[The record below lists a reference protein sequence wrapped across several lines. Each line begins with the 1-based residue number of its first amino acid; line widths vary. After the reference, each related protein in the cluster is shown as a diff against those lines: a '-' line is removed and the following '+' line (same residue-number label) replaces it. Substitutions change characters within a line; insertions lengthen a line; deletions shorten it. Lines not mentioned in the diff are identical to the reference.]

1 MIRST
6 KYPAAG
12 TVAVPAAG
20 RTSTAAV
27 ARRLPRDSENPMT
40 LISTQL
46 RGGLHTSLSPTAAA
60 VPKANVDGSGQAV
73 LDSAHTGDIV
83 GAFGRIR
90 RDGTDAF
97 SGRWRRLRT
106 LMVITGP
113 GLIVM
118 VGDNDAGG
126 VATYTQAGQNYGMG
140 LLWTMALLIPVLY
153 VNQEMVLR
161 LGAVTRVG
169 HARLIFER
177 FGKFWGAFSVGDL
190 LILNAL
196 TIVTEF
202 IGVSLALGFL
212 GCPRIVAIPAA
223 AVLLFA
229 VVAGGSFRRWEGLM
243 FLLIAVNV
251 LIIPMVLLVHPSL
264 NETAGGLVPQFP
276 GGLNSTVLLLT
287 VAIVGTTV
295 APWQLFFQQSNVVD
309 KRITARWI
317 PYARADLVIGIVVVM
332 AGATVLMAVT
342 AFGLAG
348 TTDAGN
354 FTDAGAVATA
364 LANHVGNTM
373 GVLFAIILLD
383 ASLIGANAIG
393 LATTYAIGDAMG
405 RRHSLHWKISQAPMF
420 YGGYAILLG
429 VSAAVAFSP
438 DHILGLVTQGV
449 QALAGVLLP
458 SATVFLVLLCNDRA
472 VLGPWV
478 NTVRQNIVAWTIVW
492 SLVLLSLALTATT
505 FFKDLSTTTIEAGLA
520 AGAVIGIV
528 GGAAAIIAGRRSSD
542 RREAEV
548 IVRELGGGLN
558 PDEVDEIDDTP
569 SLTRAER
576 RAVRLEDRANWQTPS
591 LATLERPTMSPIRRA
606 GLLTLRGYLV
616 LAVVFVV
623 IKIVEVG
630 VAGPAGLL

>member
-1 MIRST
+1 M
-6 KYPAAG
+6 
-12 TVAVPAAG
+12 
-20 RTSTAAV
+20 TS
-27 ARRLPRDSENPMT
+27 
-40 LISTQL
+40 ISTQFRGDL
-46 RGGLHTSLSPTAAA
+46 RTSDA
-60 VPKANVDGSGQAV
+60 SGQVV
-73 LDSAHTGDIV
+73 LDSAPTGDIV

-90 RDGTDAF
+90 RDGTGAYGTF

-126 VATYTQAGQNYGMG
+126 VATYAQAGQNYGMG
-140 LLWTMALLIPVLY
+140 LLWTLALLIPVLY

-161 LGAVTRVG
+161 LGAVARVG

-212 GCPRIVAIPAA
+212 GCPKAVAIPVA

-229 VVAGGSFRRWEGLM
+229 VVAGGSFRRWEQLM
-243 FLLIAVNV
+243 FVRIAVNIV
-251 LIIPMVLLVHPSL
+251 IFPLALSVHPAMGASMHGLIPSL
-264 NETAGGLVPQFP
+264 P
-276 GGLNSTVLLLT
+276 GGQGSAVLLLIM
-287 VAIVGTTV
+287 AIVGTTV

-309 KRITARWI
+309 KRITACWI

-332 AGATVLMAVT
+332 AGATALMAVT

-348 TTDAGN
+348 TADVGN
-354 FTDAGAVATA
+354 FTDAGAVASGLSKHLGST
-364 LANHVGNTM
+364 V

-405 RRHSLHWKISQAPMF
+405 KRHSLHWKISEAPLF
-420 YGGYAILLG
+420 YGGYALLLA

-478 NTVRQNIVAWTIVW
+478 NTVRQNIVAWAIVW

-505 FFKDLSTTTIEAGLA
+505 FFPALSTATIEAGLA

-528 GGAAAIIAGRRSSD
+528 GGAAAILAGRRSSD
-542 RREAEV
+542 LQDAAT
-548 IVRELGGGLN
+548 IARELGG
-558 PDEVDEIDDTP
+558 
-569 SLTRAER
+569 S
-576 RAVRLEDRANWQTPS
+576 
-591 LATLERPTMSPIRRA
+591 
-606 GLLTLRGYLV
+606 
-616 LAVVFVV
+616 
-623 IKIVEVG
+623 
-630 VAGPAGLL
+630 

>member
-1 MIRST
+1 MTS
-6 KYPAAG
+6 
-12 TVAVPAAG
+12 VSSEAVG
-20 RTSTAAV
+20 AV
-27 ARRLPRDSENPMT
+27 N
-40 LISTQL
+40 
-46 RGGLHTSLSPTAAA
+46 AAA
-60 VPKANVDGSGQAV
+60 PTHSDAAQ
-73 LDSAHTGDIV
+73 TGDIV

-90 RDGTDAF
+90 RDGAGA
-97 SGRWRRLRT
+97 SGGRWRRVRT
-106 LMVITGP
+106 LLVISGP

-126 VATYTQAGQNYGMG
+126 VATYAQAGQNYGMA
-140 LLWTMALLIPVLY
+140 LLWTLALLIPVLY

-202 IGVSLALGFL
+202 IGVALALGFL
-212 GCPRIVAIPAA
+212 GCPKVIAIPAA

-251 LIIPMVLLVHPSL
+251 LVIPMVLLVHP
-264 NETAGGLVPQFP
+264 TARGVAGGLVPRFAD
-276 GGLNSTVLLLT
+276 GVNSTVLLL
-287 VAIVGTTV
+287 VIAIVGTTV

-309 KRITARWI
+309 KRITARWMS
-317 PYARADLVIGIVVVM
+317 YARADLVIGIVVVM
-332 AGATVLMAVT
+332 VGATALMAVA

-348 TTDAGN
+348 TTDVGH
-354 FTDAGAVATA
+354 FTDAGAVAAGLSKHLGGT
-364 LANHVGNTM
+364 VGT
-373 GVLFAIILLD
+373 LFAIILLD

-405 RRHSLHWKISQAPMF
+405 RRHSLHWKITEAPLF
-420 YGGYAILLG
+420 YGGYALLLA

-472 VLGPWV
+472 VLGPWA
-478 NTVRQNIVAWTIVW
+478 NSVRQNIVAWTIVW

-505 FFKDLSTTTIEAGLA
+505 FFPGLSTSTIETGLA
-520 AGAVIGIV
+520 VGAAIGVV
-528 GGAAAIIAGRRSSD
+528 GGAAVIIAGRRYTGLRD
-542 RREAEV
+542 AEAV
-548 IVRELGGGLN
+548 VRTLGGGLD
-558 PDEVDEIDDTP
+558 PEEVDELDDTP
-569 SLTRAER
+569 TLTRAER
-576 RAVRLEDRANWQTPS
+576 RAVRRQDRMTWQTPS
-591 LATLERPTMSPIRRA
+591 LAGLARPAMSPTRRA
-606 GLLTLRGYLV
+606 GLFTLRAYLV
-616 LAVVFVV
+616 VAVALVV
-623 IKIVEVG
+623 VKIVQAG
-630 VAGPAGLL
+630 VVGPAASL

>member
-1 MIRST
+1 M
-6 KYPAAG
+6 
-12 TVAVPAAG
+12 
-20 RTSTAAV
+20 TS
-27 ARRLPRDSENPMT
+27 
-40 LISTQL
+40 ISTQL
-46 RGGLHTSLSPTAAA
+46 RGGLPTA
-60 VPKANVDGSGQAV
+60 PLSGQPV
-73 LDSAHTGDIV
+73 LDSAHAGDIV

-90 RDGTDAF
+90 RDDPGAI
-97 SGRWRRLRT
+97 SGRWQRLRT
-106 LMVITGP
+106 LLVIIGP

-126 VATYTQAGQNYGMG
+126 VATYAQAGQNYGMA
-140 LLWTMALLIPVLY
+140 LLWTLTLLIPVLY

-190 LILNAL
+190 LLLNAL

-202 IGVSLALGFL
+202 IGVSMALGFL

-251 LIIPMVLLVHPSL
+251 VIVPMTLLVHP
-264 NETAGGLVPQFP
+264 TWKGTVGGLMPQFP
-276 GGLNSTVLLLT
+276 SGLNSTLLLLI

-309 KRITARWI
+309 KRITTRWI
-317 PYARADLVIGIVVVM
+317 PYARADLVLGIVVVM
-332 AGATVLMAVT
+332 VGGTALMAVS

-354 FTDAGAVATA
+354 FTDAGAVATG
-364 LANHVGNTM
+364 LANHLGSTV

-393 LATTYAIGDAMG
+393 LATTYAVGDALG
-405 RRHSLHWKISQAPMF
+405 KRHSLHWKISEAPLF
-420 YGGYAILLG
+420 YGGYAALLAI
-429 VSAAVAFSP
+429 SAAIAFSP

-472 VLGPWV
+472 IMGPWS

-492 SLVLLSLALTATT
+492 ALVLLSLALTATT
-505 FFKDLSTTTIEAGLA
+505 FFPNLSTITIELGLA
-520 AGAVIGIV
+520 AGAALGVV
-528 GGAAAIIAGRRSSD
+528 GGAAVIITGRRY
-542 RREAEV
+542 
-548 IVRELGGGLN
+548 N
-558 PDEVDEIDDTP
+558 DDTP
-569 SLTRAER
+569 LLTRSER
-576 RAVRLEDRANWQTPS
+576 RALRYQDRANWHTPN
-591 LATLERPTMSPIRRA
+591 LTALDRPVMSPARRA
-606 GLLTLRGYLV
+606 GLFTLRGYLA
-616 LAVVFVV
+616 LAVGLVV
-623 IKIVEVG
+623 IKIVE
-630 VAGPAGLL
+630 AGMA

>member
-1 MIRST
+1 M
-6 KYPAAG
+6 
-12 TVAVPAAG
+12 
-20 RTSTAAV
+20 TS
-27 ARRLPRDSENPMT
+27 
-40 LISTQL
+40 ISTRGDL
-46 RGGLHTSLSPTAAA
+46 RSSPLNVAAA
-60 VPKANVDGSGQAV
+60 PSASADAPGQAV
-73 LDSAHTGDIV
+73 LDSAHAGDIV

-90 RDGTDAF
+90 RDGTGAYGAF
-97 SGRWRRLRT
+97 GGRWRHLRT
-106 LMVITGP
+106 LLVITGP

-126 VATYTQAGQNYGMG
+126 VATYAQAGQNYGMG
-140 LLWTMALLIPVLY
+140 LLWTLTMLIPVLY

-212 GCPRIVAIPAA
+212 GCPKIIAVPAA

-251 LIIPMVLLVHPSL
+251 LIIPMVLLAHPTL
-264 NETAGGLVPQFP
+264 KGTVGGLMPQFP
-276 GGLNSTVLLLT
+276 GGVNSTVLLLV

-309 KRITARWI
+309 KRITTRWI
-317 PYARADLVIGIVVVM
+317 SYARTDLVIGIVVVM
-332 AGATVLMAVT
+332 VGATALMAVT

-348 TTDAGN
+348 TADVGA
-354 FTDAGAVATA
+354 FTDAGAVASGLSRHLGSTA
-364 LANHVGNTM
+364 

-405 RRHSLHWKISQAPMF
+405 KRHSLHWKISEAPLF
-420 YGGYAILLG
+420 YGGYAALLA

-438 DHILGLVTQGV
+438 DHVLGLVTQGV

-478 NTVRQNIVAWTIVW
+478 NTVRQNIFAWTIVW
-492 SLVLLSLALTATT
+492 CLVLLSLALTATT
-505 FFKDLSTTTIEAGLA
+505 FFPGLSTATIEAGLA
-520 AGAVIGIV
+520 GGAAVGSV
-528 GGAAAIIAGRRSSD
+528 GGAVVIIAGRRYRD
-542 RREAEV
+542 LRDGEAV
-548 IVRELGGGLN
+548 AGTLGGGLD
-558 PDEVDEIDDTP
+558 PEEVDELDDTP
-569 SLTRAER
+569 LLTRAER
-576 RAVRLEDRANWQTPS
+576 HAVRHQDRGNWQTPS
-591 LATLERPTMSPIRRA
+591 LAMLPRPNMSPIRRA
-606 GLLTLRGYLV
+606 GLFTLRGYLV
-616 LAVVFVV
+616 VAVVFVI
-623 IKIVEVG
+623 IKIVQAGIV
-630 VAGPAGLL
+630 GPASSW

>member
-1 MIRST
+1 MAS
-6 KYPAAG
+6 
-12 TVAVPAAG
+12 
-20 RTSTAAV
+20 
-27 ARRLPRDSENPMT
+27 
-40 LISTQL
+40 ISTQH
-46 RGGLHTSLSPTAAA
+46 RGGLRAAILGRSASTA
-60 VPKANVDGSGQAV
+60 PKEDPEPGQAV
-73 LDSAHTGDIV
+73 LDSAHVGDIV

-90 RDGTDAF
+90 RDGTDAYETF
-97 SGRWRRLRT
+97 TGRFRRLRT

-140 LLWTMALLIPVLY
+140 LLWTLALLIPVLY

-161 LGAVTRVG
+161 LGAVSRVG

-190 LILNAL
+190 LIVNAL

-202 IGVSLALGFL
+202 IGVALALGFL
-212 GCPRIVAIPAA
+212 GCPKIIAVPAA

-251 LIIPMVLLVHPSL
+251 LIIPMVIMVHPSAKA
-264 NETAGGLVPQFP
+264 TAAGLAPQFP

-332 AGATVLMAVT
+332 AGATVLMTVT

-348 TTDAGN
+348 APEAGN
-354 FTDAGAVATA
+354 FTDAGAVASA
-364 LANHVGNTM
+364 LSHHVGPTM

-393 LATTYAIGDAMG
+393 LATTYAVGDAMG
-405 RRHSLHWKISQAPMF
+405 RRHSLHWKITEAPLF
-420 YGGYAILLG
+420 YGGYAVLLG

-478 NTVRQNIVAWTIVW
+478 NTVRQNILAWTIVW

-505 FFKDLSTTTIEAGLA
+505 FFKGLPATTIEAGLA
-520 AGAVIGIV
+520 AGALIGIV
-528 GGAAAIIAGRRSSD
+528 GGAVAIVAGRRSRD

-548 IVRELGGGLN
+548 IARAFGGGLN
-558 PDEVDEIDDTP
+558 PEDVDEIEDTP
-569 SLTRAER
+569 SFTRAER
-576 RAVRLEDRANWQTPS
+576 RAVLKQDRAKWQTPS
-591 LATLERPTMSPIRRA
+591 LASLDRPVMSPIRRA
-606 GLLTLRGYLV
+606 GLLTLRAYLV

-623 IKIVEVG
+623 IKVVEVA
-630 VAGPAGLL
+630 VAAPAASL

>member
-1 MIRST
+1 M
-6 KYPAAG
+6 
-12 TVAVPAAG
+12 
-20 RTSTAAV
+20 
-27 ARRLPRDSENPMT
+27 
-40 LISTQL
+40 
-46 RGGLHTSLSPTAAA
+46 TSLSAPRHGLPDVA
-60 VPKANVDGSGQAV
+60 GQAV
-73 LDSAHTGDIV
+73 PDSAHIGDIV

-90 RDGTDAF
+90 HDGADARV
-97 SGRWRRLRT
+97 GRLRRLRT

-126 VATYTQAGQNYGMG
+126 VATYAQAGQNYGMA
-140 LLWTMALLIPVLY
+140 LLWTLVFLIPVLY

-202 IGVSLALGFL
+202 IGVALALGYL
-212 GCPRIVAIPAA
+212 GCPKIVAIPAA

-229 VVAGGSFRRWEGLM
+229 VVAGGSFRRWEALM

-251 LIIPMVLLVHPSL
+251 LVVPMVLLVHPSL
-264 NETAGGLVPQFP
+264 ARTADGLVPRFP
-276 GGLNSTVLLLT
+276 GGLDSTVLLLII
-287 VAIVGTTV
+287 AIVGTTV

-317 PYARADLVIGIVVVM
+317 PYARADLVIGIVVVVV
-332 AGATVLMAVT
+332 GATALMAVT

-348 TTDAGN
+348 AGVGD
-354 FTDAGAVATA
+354 FTDAGAVASGLSRHLGGT
-364 LANHVGNTM
+364 VGA
-373 GVLFAIILLD
+373 LFAIILLD

-393 LATTYAIGDAMG
+393 LATTYAVGDAIG
-405 RRHSLHWKISQAPMF
+405 RRHSLHWKIGEARMF
-420 YGGYAILLG
+420 YGGYAMLLA

-438 DHILGLVTQGV
+438 DHVLGLVTQGV

-478 NTVRQNIVAWTIVW
+478 NTVRQNIVAWAIVW

-505 FFKDLSTTTIEAGLA
+505 FFPGLSTATIEAGLA
-520 AGAVIGIV
+520 VGAVTGIA
-528 GGAAAIIAGRRSSD
+528 GGAAGIVAGRRYTD
-542 RREAEV
+542 RQEAEV
-548 IVRELGGGLN
+548 IVRALGGCLD
-558 PDEVDEIDDTP
+558 PEQVDRLDDTP
-569 SLTRAER
+569 LLSRAER
-576 RAVRLEDRANWQTPS
+576 RAVRLQDRLDWQTPD
-591 LATLERPTMSPIRRA
+591 LAGLARPAMSPIRRM
-606 GLLTLRGYLV
+606 GLFTLRAYLV
-616 LAVVFVV
+616 VAVVLVV
-623 IKIVEVG
+623 VKIAQ
-630 VAGPAGLL
+630 AGIIAPATSL

>member
-1 MIRST
+1 
-6 KYPAAG
+6 
-12 TVAVPAAG
+12 
-20 RTSTAAV
+20 
-27 ARRLPRDSENPMT
+27 MT
-40 LISTQL
+40 PVSAD
-46 RGGLHTSLSPTAAA
+46 GGLRSAPLNRAATVTPDA
-60 VPKANVDGSGQAV
+60 SAQAV
-73 LDSAHTGDIV
+73 SDVAHTGDIV

-90 RDGTDAF
+90 RDGSAPF

-126 VATYTQAGQNYGMG
+126 VATYAQAGQNYGMG
-140 LLWTMALLIPVLY
+140 LLWTLTMLIPVLY

-169 HARLIFER
+169 HARLIFAR

-190 LILNAL
+190 MILNAL

-202 IGVSLALGFL
+202 IGVALALGFL
-212 GCPRIVAIPAA
+212 GCPRIIAIPAA

-229 VVAGGSFRRWEGLM
+229 VVAGGSFRRWEALM

-251 LIIPMVLLVHPSL
+251 LIIPMVLLVHPTL
-264 NETAGGLVPQFP
+264 NRTAGGLLPQFP
-276 GGLNSTVLLLT
+276 GGLNSTVLLLV

-332 AGATVLMAVT
+332 AGATALMAVG
-342 AFGLAG
+342 AFGLSG
-348 TTDAGN
+348 TADAGR

-364 LANHVGNTM
+364 LSQHLGSSL
-373 GVLFAIILLD
+373 GILFAVILLD

-405 RRHSLHWKISQAPMF
+405 RRHSLHWKVSEAPLF
-420 YGGYAILLG
+420 YGGYAALLA
-429 VSAAVAFSP
+429 VSAAVGFSP
-438 DHILGLVTQGV
+438 DRVLGLVTQGV

-478 NTVRQNIVAWTIVW
+478 NTVRQNIVAWITVW

-505 FFKDLSTTTIEAGLA
+505 FFPGLSTGAIEAGLA
-520 AGAVIGIV
+520 GGAVIGIA
-528 GGAAAIIAGRRSSD
+528 GGAAAIVAGRRHSD
-542 RREAEV
+542 RRDAQTLV
-548 IVRELGGGLN
+548 GALGGGLD
-558 PDEVDEIDDTP
+558 PGEVDEIDDAPLLTP
-569 SLTRAER
+569 AER
-576 RAVRLEDRANWQTPS
+576 RAVLRQDRLAWQTPDLPG
-591 LATLERPTMSPIRRA
+591 LARPAMSPIRRA
-606 GLLTLRGYLV
+606 GLLILRGYLV
-616 LAVVFVV
+616 VAAVFVIV
-623 IKIVEVG
+623 KIIEAGIV
-630 VAGPAGLL
+630 GPAASL

>member
-1 MIRST
+1 M
-6 KYPAAG
+6 
-12 TVAVPAAG
+12 
-20 RTSTAAV
+20 TS
-27 ARRLPRDSENPMT
+27 
-40 LISTQL
+40 ISTQF
-46 RGGLHTSLSPTAAA
+46 RGGPP
-60 VPKANVDGSGQAV
+60 VPDVCGQAV

-90 RDGTDAF
+90 RDGAGAF

-126 VATYTQAGQNYGMG
+126 VATYAQAGQNYGMS
-140 LLWTMALLIPVLY
+140 LLWTLTMLIPVLY

-202 IGVSLALGFL
+202 IGVSLALGFF
-212 GCPRIVAIPAA
+212 GCPKIIAIPAA

-264 NETAGGLVPQFP
+264 KGTAGGLMPQFS
-276 GGLNSTVLLLT
+276 GGLNSTVLLLV

-295 APWQLFFQQSNVVD
+295 SPWQLFFQQSTVVD

-317 PYARADLVIGIVVVM
+317 PYARADLVIGIVVVI
-332 AGATVLMAVT
+332 AGATALMAVT

-348 TTDAGN
+348 TADVGN
-354 FTDAGAVATA
+354 FTDAGAVASA
-364 LANHVGNTM
+364 LSRHLGSTV

-393 LATTYAIGDAMG
+393 LASTYAIGDAMG
-405 RRHSLHWKISQAPMF
+405 RRHSLHWKITEAPLF
-420 YGGYAILLG
+420 YGGYAFLLA

-472 VLGPWV
+472 VLGPWGKH
-478 NTVRQNIVAWTIVW
+478 R
-492 SLVLLSLALTATT
+492 
-505 FFKDLSTTTIEAGLA
+505 A
-520 AGAVIGIV
+520 AERRRVDHRVVSGAVVARIDCHDLLPGPV
-528 GGAAAIIAGRRSSD
+528 RGHHRGRARGRRSD
-542 RREAEV
+542 RHRW
-548 IVRELGGGLN
+548 
-558 PDEVDEIDDTP
+558 
-569 SLTRAER
+569 R
-576 RAVRLEDRANWQTPS
+576 RRRSHRRPAV
-591 LATLERPTMSPIRRA
+591 
-606 GLLTLRGYLV
+606 
-616 LAVVFVV
+616 
-623 IKIVEVG
+623 
-630 VAGPAGLL
+630 

>member
-1 MIRST
+1 MTSISAQQRGLHPSLLSGT
-6 KYPAAG
+6 G
-12 TVAVPAAG
+12 TVSPDVAAD
-20 RTSTAAV
+20 T
-27 ARRLPRDSENPMT
+27 
-40 LISTQL
+40 
-46 RGGLHTSLSPTAAA
+46 
-60 VPKANVDGSGQAV
+60 SGQAV
-73 LDSAHTGDIV
+73 LDSAHVGDIV

-90 RDGTDAF
+90 RDGTGAI
-97 SGRWRRLRT
+97 GGPWRRLRT

-126 VATYTQAGQNYGMG
+126 VATYAQAGQNYGMG
-140 LLWTMALLIPVLY
+140 LLWTLALLIPVLY

-161 LGAVTRVG
+161 LGAVARVG

-212 GCPRIVAIPAA
+212 GCPKIVAIPTA

-251 LIIPMVLLVHPSL
+251 VMIPMVLLVHPSL
-264 NETAGGLVPQFP
+264 KAAAGGLMPQFP
-276 GGLNSTVLLLT
+276 GGLNSTVLLLV

-332 AGATVLMAVT
+332 IGATVLMAVT

-348 TTDAGN
+348 TAQVGN
-354 FTDAGAVATA
+354 FTDAGAVASG
-364 LANHVGNTM
+364 LNHHLGNTV

-405 RRHSLHWKISQAPMF
+405 KRHSLHWKISQAPLF
-420 YGGYAILLG
+420 YGGYALLLA
-429 VSAAVAFSP
+429 VSATVAFSP
-438 DHILGLVTQGV
+438 DHVLGLVTQGV

-478 NTVRQNIVAWTIVW
+478 NGVRQNIVAWTIVW
-492 SLVLLSLALTATT
+492 CLVLLSLALTATT
-505 FFKDLSTTTIEAGLA
+505 FFPGLPTATIEVGLA

-528 GGAAAIIAGRRSSD
+528 GGAAAIAAGRRYSD
-542 RREAEV
+542 RRVAEV
-548 IVRELGGGLN
+548 IARDFGGGLDA
-558 PDEVDEIDDTP
+558 DEVDEIDDIP
-569 SLTRAER
+569 LLTRAER
-576 RAVRLEDRANWQTPS
+576 RAVRRQDRANWQTPN
-591 LATLERPTMSPIRRA
+591 LAALDRPVMSPIRRM

-616 LAVVFVV
+616 VAVVLVIVKVV
-623 IKIVEVG
+623 E
-630 VAGPAGLL
+630 AGMG

>member
-1 MIRST
+1 MTSISAQQRGLRTNLLGRTDVAGPEVIPDASG
-6 KYPAAG
+6 PAA
-12 TVAVPAAG
+12 
-20 RTSTAAV
+20 
-27 ARRLPRDSENPMT
+27 
-40 LISTQL
+40 
-46 RGGLHTSLSPTAAA
+46 
-60 VPKANVDGSGQAV
+60 

-90 RDGTDAF
+90 RDGTGAF

-126 VATYTQAGQNYGMG
+126 VATYAQAGQNYGMG
-140 LLWTMALLIPVLY
+140 LLWTLTLLIPVLY

-212 GCPRIVAIPAA
+212 GCPKTIAIPAA

-251 LIIPMVLLVHPSL
+251 LIIPMVLLVHPTL
-264 NETAGGLVPQFP
+264 KATAGGLVPQFP
-276 GGLNSTVLLLT
+276 GGLNSTVLLLI

-332 AGATVLMAVT
+332 VGATALMAVT

-348 TTDAGN
+348 TADVGD
-354 FTDAGAVATA
+354 FTDAGAVASG
-364 LANHVGNTM
+364 LSNHLDSTV

-405 RRHSLHWKISQAPMF
+405 KRHSLHWKISEAPLF
-420 YGGYAILLG
+420 YGGYALLLA

-478 NTVRQNIVAWTIVW
+478 NTVRQNIVAWAIVW

-505 FFKDLSTTTIEAGLA
+505 FFPGLSTTTIEGGLA

-528 GGAAAIIAGRRSSD
+528 GGAAVIVGGRRYTD
-542 RREAEV
+542 LRDAEA
-548 IVRELGGGLN
+548 ITRKLRGGLG
-558 PDEVDEIDDTP
+558 PEEVDELDDTP
-569 SLTRAER
+569 LLTSAER
-576 RAVRLEDRANWQTPS
+576 RAVRQQDRVNWQTPN
-591 LATLERPTMSPIRRA
+591 LAFLARPTMSPIRRA
-606 GLLTLRGYLV
+606 GLFTLRGYLV
-616 LAVVFVV
+616 VAVVLVV
-623 IKIVEVG
+623 IKIVE
-630 VAGPAGLL
+630 AATA

>member
-1 MIRST
+1 MTSIDT
-6 KYPAAG
+6 G
-12 TVAVPAAG
+12 GG
-20 RTSTAAV
+20 RRDPGFAAV
-27 ARRLPRDSENPMT
+27 APADARREA
-40 LISTQL
+40 Q
-46 RGGLHTSLSPTAAA
+46 SP
-60 VPKANVDGSGQAV
+60 AV
-73 LDSAHTGDIV
+73 LDSAHVGDIV

-90 RDGTDAF
+90 RDGDGGYGAF

-106 LMVITGP
+106 LAVITGP

-126 VATYTQAGQNYGMG
+126 VATYAQAGQNYGMG
-140 LLWTMALLIPVLY
+140 LLWTLALLIPVLY

-161 LGAVTRVG
+161 LGAVARVG

-190 LILNAL
+190 LVLNAL

-212 GCPRIVAIPAA
+212 GCPRIVAVPAA

-229 VVAGGSFRRWEGLM
+229 VVAGGSFRRWERLM

-251 LIIPMVLLVHPSL
+251 LIFPMVWLVHP
-264 NETAGGLVPQFP
+264 TPKATVAGLIPQFP
-276 GGLNSTVLLLT
+276 GGLNSTVLLLV

-317 PYARADLVIGIVVVM
+317 PYGRGDLAIGIVVVM
-332 AGATVLMAVT
+332 VGATALMAVA
-342 AFGLAG
+342 AFGLTG
-348 TTDAGN
+348 TADAGH
-354 FTDAGAVATA
+354 FTDAGAVASGLSKHLGGA
-364 LANHVGNTM
+364 L

-383 ASLIGANAIG
+383 ASLIGANAVG
-393 LATTYAIGDAMG
+393 LATTYAVGDAMG
-405 RRHSLHWKISQAPMF
+405 KRHSLHWKISEAPLF

-429 VSAAVAFSP
+429 ASAAVSFSP

-478 NTVRQNIVAWTIVW
+478 NTVRQNIIAWTIVW
-492 SLVLLSLALTATT
+492 CLVLLSLALTAAT
-505 FFKDLSTTTIEAGLA
+505 FFPHLSTATLEEGLA
-520 AGAVIGIV
+520 GGAVLGLV
-528 GGAAAIIAGRRSSD
+528 GGAVMIIAGRRHRNLTD
-542 RREAEV
+542 AEA
-548 IVRELGGGLN
+548 IVRALGGGLD
-558 PDEVDEIDDTP
+558 PAEVDELDEAS

-576 RAVRLEDRANWQTPS
+576 RAVRRQDRAGWQSPN
-591 LATLERPTMSPIRRA
+591 LALLDRPTMSPMRRA
-606 GLLTLRGYLV
+606 GLFTLRGYLV
-616 LAVVFVV
+616 VAVAFVI
-623 IKIVEVG
+623 IKIVQAG
-630 VAGPAGLL
+630 VVGPAASL

>member
-1 MIRST
+1 MTSISAQQRDLRT
-6 KYPAAG
+6 NQLGRTDAAG
-12 TVAVPAAG
+12 PQVIP
-20 RTSTAAV
+20 
-27 ARRLPRDSENPMT
+27 
-40 LISTQL
+40 
-46 RGGLHTSLSPTAAA
+46 
-60 VPKANVDGSGQAV
+60 DGSGQAA

-90 RDGTDAF
+90 RDGTGAF

-126 VATYTQAGQNYGMG
+126 VATYAQAGQNYGMG
-140 LLWTMALLIPVLY
+140 LLWTLTLLIPVLY

-212 GCPRIVAIPAA
+212 GCPKIIAIPAA

-243 FLLIAVNV
+243 FVLIAVNV
-251 LIIPMVLLVHPSL
+251 LIIPMVLLVHPTL
-264 NETAGGLVPQFP
+264 KGTAGGLVPQFP
-276 GGLNSTVLLLT
+276 GGLNSTVLLLI

-295 APWQLFFQQSNVVD
+295 APWQLFFQQSNLVD

-332 AGATVLMAVT
+332 VGATALMAVT

-348 TTDAGN
+348 TADVGN
-354 FTDAGAVATA
+354 FTDAGAVASGLSTHLDSA
-364 LANHVGNTM
+364 V

-405 RRHSLHWKISQAPMF
+405 KRHSLHWKIGEAPLF
-420 YGGYAILLG
+420 YGGYALLLA

-478 NTVRQNIVAWTIVW
+478 NTVRQNIVAWAIVW

-505 FFKDLSTTTIEAGLA
+505 FFPGLSTTTIEGGLA

-528 GGAAAIIAGRRSSD
+528 GGGAVIIGGRRCTDSRD
-542 RREAEV
+542 VEA
-548 IVRELGGGLN
+548 IARTLGAGLG
-558 PDEVDEIDDTP
+558 PEEVDELDDTP
-569 SLTRAER
+569 LLTSAER
-576 RAVRLEDRANWQTPS
+576 RAVRQQNRVNWQTPN
-591 LATLERPTMSPIRRA
+591 LAFLARPTMSPIRRA
-606 GLLTLRGYLV
+606 GLFTLRGYLV
-616 LAVVFVV
+616 VAVALVV
-623 IKIVEVG
+623 VKIVE
-630 VAGPAGLL
+630 AATA

>member
-1 MIRST
+1 M
-6 KYPAAG
+6 
-12 TVAVPAAG
+12 
-20 RTSTAAV
+20 TST
-27 ARRLPRDSENPMT
+27 
-40 LISTQL
+40 STQ
-46 RGGLHTSLSPTAAA
+46 RQGGLLAALLSRNAA
-60 VPKANVDGSGQAV
+60 VPKAIPDMPGEAV
-73 LDSAHTGDIV
+73 LDSAHIGDIV

-90 RDGTDAF
+90 RDGTGAF

-126 VATYTQAGQNYGMG
+126 VATYTQAGQNYGMN
-140 LLWTMALLIPVLY
+140 LLWTLMLLIPVLY

-202 IGVSLALGFL
+202 IGVAMALNFL
-212 GCPRIVAIPAA
+212 GCPRIIAIPAA

-229 VVAGGSFRRWEGLM
+229 VVAGGSFRRWEALM
-243 FLLIAVNV
+243 FVLIAVNV
-251 LIIPMVLLVHPSL
+251 LIIPMVLLVHPTL
-264 NETAGGLVPQFP
+264 TQTAGGILPQFP
-276 GGLNSTVLLLT
+276 GGLDSTVLLLI
-287 VAIVGTTV
+287 VAIIGTTV

-332 AGATVLMAVT
+332 AGATALMAVT

-348 TTDAGN
+348 TTDVGN
-354 FTDAGAVATA
+354 FTDAGAVASG
-364 LANHVGNTM
+364 LAHHLGGTVGL
-373 GVLFAIILLD
+373 LFAIILLD

-405 RRHSLHWKISQAPMF
+405 KRHSLHWKISQAPLF
-420 YGGYAILLG
+420 YGGYALLLA

-438 DHILGLVTQGV
+438 NHILGLVTQGV

-478 NTVRQNIVAWTIVW
+478 NTVRQNIVAWVIVW

-505 FFKDLSTTTIEAGLA
+505 FFPSLPTTTIEAGLA
-520 AGAVIGIV
+520 LGAVIGIV
-528 GGAAAIIAGRRSSD
+528 GGTAAIIAGRRYSD

-548 IVRELGGGLN
+548 IVREFGGGLD
-558 PDEVDEIDDTP
+558 PEEVDEIDDTP
-569 SLTRAER
+569 LLTRTER
-576 RAVRLEDRANWQTPS
+576 RAVRRQDRASWQTPS
-591 LATLERPTMSPIRRA
+591 LAALARPEMSPIRRV

-616 LAVVFVV
+616 VAVVFVV
-623 IKIVEVG
+623 IKIVESG
-630 VAGPAGLL
+630 VA

>member
-1 MIRST
+1 MTSIDTGGGRRD
-6 KYPAAG
+6 AAF
-12 TVAVPAAG
+12 G
-20 RTSTAAV
+20 RTDAAPKD
-27 ARRLPRDSENPMT
+27 ARREA
-40 LISTQL
+40 Q
-46 RGGLHTSLSPTAAA
+46 SPT
-60 VPKANVDGSGQAV
+60 V
-73 LDSAHTGDIV
+73 LDSAHVGDIV

-90 RDGTDAF
+90 RDGDGGYGAF

-106 LMVITGP
+106 LAVITGP

-126 VATYTQAGQNYGMG
+126 VATYAQAGQDYGMG
-140 LLWTMALLIPVLY
+140 LLWTLALLIPVLY

-161 LGAVTRVG
+161 LGAVARVG

-190 LILNAL
+190 LVLNAL

-212 GCPRIVAIPAA
+212 GCPRIVAVPAA

-229 VVAGGSFRRWEGLM
+229 VVAGGSFRRWERLM

-251 LIIPMVLLVHPSL
+251 LVFPMVWLVHP
-264 NETAGGLVPQFP
+264 TPKATVAGLIPQFP
-276 GGLNSTVLLLT
+276 GGSNSTVLLLV

-317 PYARADLVIGIVVVM
+317 PYGRADLAIGIVVVM
-332 AGATVLMAVT
+332 VGATALMAVA
-342 AFGLAG
+342 AFGLTG
-348 TTDAGN
+348 TADAGH
-354 FTDAGAVATA
+354 FTDAGAVASGLSKHSGAT
-364 LANHVGNTM
+364 L

-383 ASLIGANAIG
+383 ASLIGANAVG
-393 LATTYAIGDAMG
+393 LATTYAVGDAVG
-405 RRHSLHWKISQAPMF
+405 KRHSLHWKISEAPLF
-420 YGGYAILLG
+420 YGGYAMLLG
-429 VSAAVAFSP
+429 VSAAVSFSP

-478 NTVRQNIVAWTIVW
+478 NTVRQNIIAWTIVW
-492 SLVLLSLALTATT
+492 CLVLLSLALTAAT
-505 FFKDLSTTTIEAGLA
+505 FFPDLSTATLKEGLA
-520 AGAVIGIV
+520 GGAVLGVV
-528 GGAAAIIAGRRSSD
+528 GGAVVILAGRRHRNLTD
-542 RREAEV
+542 AEA
-548 IVRELGGGLN
+548 IVRTLGGGLD
-558 PDEVDEIDDTP
+558 PEEVDELDEAS

-576 RAVRLEDRANWQTPS
+576 RALRRQDRAGWQTPN
-591 LATLERPTMSPIRRA
+591 LALLDRPAMSPMRRA
-606 GLLTLRGYLV
+606 GLFTLRGYLV
-616 LAVVFVV
+616 VAVAFVI
-623 IKIVEVG
+623 IKIVQAG
-630 VAGPAGLL
+630 VVGPAASL